1 MAEIKNTF
9 LKSKMNKDLDD
20 RLIPN
25 GEYRDARNIAVGKSE
40 DSDVGALENVIGNKK
55 AANLKPYTDSFD
67 IIGYYADDANN
78 RIITFVTNYT
88 DNYVNGHPTYA
99 SVANEGVAAGQELFN
114 CHICVF
120 NKNSN
125 SYSKIVSGDFL
136 NFSKSDSVLGVSLIE
151 DLLFFTDNRNQP
163 RKINIAKALNDNSYY
178 SAEHNISVA
187 KYSPFEPI
195 SLLKVAKHK
204 PSAATSSGKTITFAT
219 ASEISDVEVGMT
231 VIARSAAD
239 NSGITGLEADNFV
252 TVESIASGVVTT
264 KKQSSGDPSFTLT
277 VNDEVIFLKSTMSNE
292 ENNSQWPGDPKFMEE
307 KFIRFS
313 YRFKFDD
320 GEYSLAAPFTQI
332 AYVPKQKGYFLLG
345 DEDSAFRSTIVDF
358 MSNEINNVKLVLS
371 LPTEGSKIIS
381 EYKIAEIDILYKE
394 SNSLIIKVLES
405 IDASEISS
413 SFSATNQYVYDY
425 QSRKPFINLTQ
436 ADVTRVYDKVPV
448 KAFAQETSGNRI
460 MYGNFHDKYT
470 APANIDYN
478 VGVFN
483 KDIINDYSFLEYPNH
498 TVKQNRNY
506 QVGFVL
512 SDKFGRQSPV
522 ILSPIETGV
531 TGSLI
536 GGSTIYHSYPS
547 SNPNVKNWFG
557 DQVQVKVNKT
567 IASGINGGQP
577 DTNKGEPGL
586 YALPIKAVS
595 TADGFS
601 IATASFLDA
610 EHKQFQFTQPTNGPD
625 GTGDNKSTNR
635 PVAGSYLRGA
645 KTDYVKVTGVSG
657 SGTGYIVIA
666 DGAISDAYLKST
678 YVANDTHDIKFA
690 YKINP
695 IGWYSYKVVVK
706 QSEQEY
712 YNCYLPGVL
721 NGYPTAHSASG
732 SPTFPANE
740 NGKTAHVVLIND
752 NINKIPRDLAEV
764 GPEQKQYRSSVE
776 LFGRVE
782 NFYIAGATAIYTN
795 KQYYPGRKFDLVSTI
810 AQASELAS
818 EKDKITTPQNFYQLD
833 TDPMIGRISTL
844 SGGFGTLAANM
855 TPKLAVYETKPMTS
869 SLDIFWE
876 TSSVGLISDLNEDVL
891 TGFTG
896 AVGLTEINFDY
907 SEAQDPNG
915 SGTATGQ
922 DDSPWITD
930 AFYPLSPE
938 GEEMTSTGYL
948 SALIGDVPSYTGPT
962 FTVSN
967 ANSVDVTSRFTV
979 YQDVTAGS
987 ADIGS
992 YRIKIS
998 PTAAN
1003 HYGPVPEE
1011 SQFTFRISLY
1021 ANDGEWT
1028 PEFTFQGS
1036 MQNESAAL
1044 QQNVSGA
1051 ADIPSGSQLENIK
1064 VASIRSGSTTTTIPR
1079 LNNVPDSV
1087 PYTHMTN
1094 GAISSQRLEDVG
1106 VFMTSKPQKRL
1117 ASDPERFT
1125 INHSNTALSMTA
1137 HSYSSL
1143 VGGEEGL
1150 YGGQQVG
1157 HYDYTF
1163 AVKDAMANLGNS
1175 GYVSVDDTGTE
1186 TANTTTSTYNQKIII
1201 TPDPIP
1207 YNLKTSCVT
1216 NSDDSS
1222 DPGQVF
1228 EVTTNYSVDT
1238 GGLGISET
1246 VIYYQWYIG
1255 GSTAPN
1261 RPSDASDWTGS
1272 MEFVEDDEGHTVP
1285 GGGSDAGVF
1294 RLGTSRFS
1302 TDVTDGTMQLDLMME
1317 VEKTLA
1323 SSTLHKGEV
1332 QWRVWRRNNTTTNSG
1347 SWDDTPT
1354 DTNGTVFQKGV
1365 WATAIAYGGNTTATK
1380 YSSVNKLLAFGMKG
1394 EYFIQA
1400 KITAKGY
1407 AKVNTWVNVNDAN
1420 YPTCVPCFGKNLIEE
1435 ATGDQD
1441 SVYFQYNYSTGSSDQ
1456 TNNCSY
1462 SFSPTS
1468 STGYARSPYPFLT
1481 TQIYEDLSFTTF
1493 KTIDKKQRAYDYKPG
1508 SSINNL
1514 TAQQVATLKSKR
1526 VAYFN
1531 NITQSST
1538 TSATDSNSGSW
1549 KTNKFYVDTAQNKR
1563 IGIQSPLPGAITRVA
1578 CDSASVNNKIQTYAF
1593 DEYTI

>member
-55 AANLKPYTDSFD
+55 AANLKPYDDSFD

-78 RIITFVTNYT
+78 RVITFVTNYT

-136 NFSKSDSVLGVSLIE
+136 NFSKSDSVLGISLIE

-178 SAEHNISVA
+178 SAEHNVSVA

-358 MSNEINNVKLVLS
+358 MGNEINNVKLMVS

-522 ILSPIETGV
+522 ILSPIETSV

-586 YALPIKAVS
+586 YALPIKAAS

-601 IATASFLDA
+601 IATASFSDA

-625 GTGDNKSTNR
+625 GTGTNKSINK
-635 PVAGSYLRGA
+635 PVPGSYLRGA

-657 SGTGYIVIA
+657 SGTGFIVIA

-721 NGYPTAHSASG
+721 NGYPTADTASG
-732 SPTFPANE
+732 SPTFPTNE

-782 NFYIAGATAIYTN
+782 NFYITGTTPVYTN

-818 EKDKITTPQNFYQLD
+818 EKGKITTPQNFYQLD
-833 TDPMIGRISTL
+833 TDPIMGRISTL

-855 TPKLAVYETKPMTS
+855 VPKLAVYETKPTTS

-915 SGTATGQ
+915 SGTVTGH

-948 SALIGDVPSYTGPT
+948 SALIGNVPSYTGPT

-1028 PEFTFQGS
+1028 TEFTFQGS
-1036 MQNESAAL
+1036 MQNENAAL
-1044 QQNVSGA
+1044 QQNVSGVP
-1051 ADIPSGSQLENIK
+1051 DIPAGSQLENIK
-1064 VASIRSGSTTTTIPR
+1064 VDSILSGSTTTTIPR

-1087 PYTHMTN
+1087 TYIHMTN
-1094 GAISSQRLEDVG
+1094 GAVSSQRLEDVG
-1106 VFMTSKPQKRL
+1106 VFMTSKPKKRL
-1117 ASDPERFT
+1117 NSDPERFT
-1125 INHSNTALSMTA
+1125 INHSNTALSMA
-1137 HSYSSL
+1137 SHSYSS
-1143 VGGEEGL
+1143 VTGEEGL

-1163 AVKDAMANLGNS
+1163 AVKDAMADLGNS
-1175 GYVSVDDTGTE
+1175 GFVSVNDTGTV
-1186 TANTTTSTYNQKIII
+1186 TTNTTTSTYNQKIIVA
-1201 TPDPIP
+1201 PDHIP
-1207 YNLKTSCVT
+1207 SSLKTSCVT

-1222 DPGQVF
+1222 DTGQVF
-1228 EVTTNYSVDT
+1228 EVTANYSVDT

-1255 GSTAPN
+1255 GSTTPN

-1294 RLGTSRFS
+1294 RLGTSPFS
-1302 TDVTDGTMQLDLMME
+1302 TDTTDGTMQLDLMME

-1332 QWRVWRRNNTTTNSG
+1332 EWRIWRSSNSNSTSR
-1347 SWDDTPT
+1347 SWSANPT

-1365 WATAIAYGGNTTATK
+1365 WANAIAYGGNTTATK
-1380 YSSVNKLLAFGMKG
+1380 YSSVNKLLAFSAKG
-1394 EYFIQA
+1394 DYFIQA
-1400 KITAKGY
+1400 KIIAKGHT
-1407 AKVNTWVNVNDAN
+1407 KINTWVNVNDAN

-1435 ATGDQD
+1435 ANSDQD
-1441 SVYFQYNYSTGSSDQ
+1441 SVYFQYNYSTGSNDQ
-1456 TNNCSY
+1456 NNNCSV
-1462 SFSPTS
+1462 SFDSSS

-1481 TQIYEDLSFTTF
+1481 TQIYEDSSFTTF
-1493 KTIDKKQRAYDYKPG
+1493 KTLDKKQRLYDYKPG
-1508 SSINNL
+1508 SSISNL
-1514 TAQQVATLKSKR
+1514 TTQQVATLKSKR

-1531 NITQSST
+1531 NITQSNTTSENTAST
-1538 TSATDSNSGSW
+1538 TGW

-1563 IGIQSPLPGAITRVA
+1563 IGILSPLSGAITRVA
-1578 CDSASVNNKIQTYAF
+1578 CDNESVNNKIQTYAF